1 MRRSP
6 SLAIDDFVRSAGILD
21 ELSKRVPSIVA
32 LTFCSALLA
41 AWTGATVWLSNTLAI
56 IVLGLALLLLAG
68 RGRRREFKSPADLGI
83 KQVIAYELA
92 GEGTPRGSY
101 LLGFFGFL
109 TLMLIGFQS
118 PYRMPAFSGIALTL
132 VWGFVNAR
140 YPEDENTPQH

>member
-6 SLAIDDFVRSAGILD
+6 SLAIDDFVRSAGIFD

-32 LTFCSALLA
+32 LTFCAALLV
-41 AWTGATVWLSNTLAI
+41 AWTGAPVWLSDALAI
-56 IVLGLALLLLAG
+56 IVVGLALLLLAG
-68 RGRRREFKSPADLGI
+68 RGRRREFKSPAGI
-83 KQVIAYELA
+83 KQAIEYELA

>member
-1 MRRSP
+1 M
-6 SLAIDDFVRSAGILD
+6 
-21 ELSKRVPSIVA
+21 PSIVA
-32 LTFCSALLA
+32 LTFCAALLA
-41 AWTGATVWLSNTLAI
+41 AWTGAPVWLSDALAI
-56 IVLGLALLLLAG
+56 IVVGLALLLLAG
-68 RGRRREFKSPADLGI
+68 RGRRREFKSPAGI
-83 KQVIAYELA
+83 KQVIGYELA

-118 PYRMPAFSGIALTL
+118 PYRMPVFSGIALTL

>member
-1 MRRSP
+1 
-6 SLAIDDFVRSAGILD
+6 VRSARIFD
-21 ELSKRVPSIVA
+21 KLSKRVPSVVV
-32 LTFCSALLA
+32 LTFCAALLG
-41 AWTGATVWLSNTLAI
+41 AWLDAPLWLSNALAI
-56 IVLGLALLLLAG
+56 IVIGLALLLLAG
-68 RGRRREFKSPADLGI
+68 RGRRRQFKSPENLGI
-83 KQVIAYELA
+83 KEVIAYELA

-140 YPEDENTPQH
+140 YPEDENAAQH

>member
-1 MRRSP
+1 M
-6 SLAIDDFVRSAGILD
+6 
-21 ELSKRVPSIVA
+21 A
-32 LTFCSALLA
+32 LTFCAALLV
-41 AWTGATVWLSNTLAI
+41 AWTGAPVWLSDALAI
-56 IVLGLALLLLAG
+56 IVVGLALLLLAG
-68 RGRRREFKSPADLGI
+68 RGRRREFKSPAGI
-83 KQVIAYELA
+83 KQVIEYELA

>member
-6 SLAIDDFVRSAGILD
+6 ALAIEAFVQSARILD
-21 ELSKRVPSIVA
+21 KLSKRVPSIVA
-32 LTFCSALLA
+32 FTFCAALLG
-41 AWTGATVWLSNTLAI
+41 AWLGAPLWLSNALAI
-56 IVLGLALLLLAG
+56 IVVGLALLLLAG
-68 RGRRREFKSPADLGI
+68 RGRRRQFNSPDDLGI
-83 KQVIAYELA
+83 KEMIAFELA

-109 TLMLIGFQS
+109 TLMLIGIQS

-140 YPEDENTPQH
+140 YPEDENTTQH

>member
-6 SLAIDDFVRSAGILD
+6 SLAIDDFVRSAGIFD

-32 LTFCSALLA
+32 LTFCAALLV
-41 AWTGATVWLSNTLAI
+41 AWTGAPVWLSDALAI
-56 IVLGLALLLLAG
+56 IVVGLALLLLAG
-68 RGRRREFKSPADLGI
+68 RGRRREFKSPAGI
-83 KQVIAYELA
+83 KQVIEYELA

-140 YPEDENTPQH
+140 YPQDENTPQH